1 MSSKLARQREAQV
14 DRLRQD
20 YPFSTLQ
27 GAANVLVFPVLQAA
41 SIACKLLTHVG
52 GAEPIGP
59 ILMGMSKLVYVL
71 PRGADTDDIVNIA
84 TIAVV
89 DAQENH
95 LAVQA
100 AESERTPVAAD

>member
-1 MSSKLARQREAQV
+1 VVSPEFLERE
-14 DRLRQD
+14 

-27 GAANVLVFPVLQAA
+27 GAANVLIFPDLQSAN
-41 SIACKLLTHVG
+41 IACKLLACVG

-59 ILMGMSKLVYVL
+59 ILMGMSKPVYVL

-89 DAQENH
+89 DAQESRVS
-95 LAVQA
+95 VQA
-100 AESERTPVAAD
+100 VVSERTPVAAD